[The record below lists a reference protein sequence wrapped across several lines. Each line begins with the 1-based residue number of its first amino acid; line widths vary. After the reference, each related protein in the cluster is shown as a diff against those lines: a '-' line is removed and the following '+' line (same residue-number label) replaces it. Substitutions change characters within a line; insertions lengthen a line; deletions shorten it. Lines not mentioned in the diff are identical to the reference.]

1 MKHEKAQLENLARSS
16 SRLNMSMTIL
26 LGLTLVLAGF
36 SAWSIKRLIG
46 EYNDLVSIHFT
57 RLMVDIREQDSF
69 LKALVRQS
77 LKEGL
82 LDHQRIE
89 HTAFTPLPEM
99 GPNIF
104 QGQAFPFSLP
114 FTVKLDGPTF
124 RASDAEEVFSQGANL
139 ADFYTTFWSAS
150 HYSSPQMFLFS
161 PERGYAIAIPAAG
174 RGGITNV
181 EGDIPFIDIIRQ
193 VDIRRPLMDETSANG
208 EIAWRSY
215 AESTSYTPP
224 GRVVAYTSIS
234 PTSGMNGK
242 RTFVAVSLVDLSQVN
257 VYEQIMARSL
267 YDGLTLFGPSGAV
280 LIGQRSTLSDLHH
293 GVNFTLAGLVFKLY
307 EPTLG
312 GWTAVYTVTYQHI
325 FHYAFWSLVTLGITL
340 LVITGMGLAANRWYQ
355 RNVIFPARDAHE
367 TIVESEAFSRA
378 VIDAA
383 PTGLCLVRSADHE
396 VLLENQ
402 RAQQWDSKELTRI
415 LASQPDSSST
425 NEHRLQISGRY
436 LQVGFVST
444 RYHGEDVRLYA
455 FNDVTRHVE
464 DAQALEDA
472 RRSADA
478 ANEAKTLF
486 LATMTHE
493 IRTPLYGV
501 LGTLELLG
509 LTHLDLRQQTYLQ
522 TIQRSSATLFQL
534 ISDVLDVSKIESG
547 QMALE
552 TTAFCPL
559 DIIQD
564 TMRTY
569 SALAA
574 HKGLL
579 FYACTD
585 PHLPAQIV
593 GDPIRIRQILNNFLS
608 NAIKFTD
615 AGRVVLHTRVISFE
629 HEHVC
634 LEWQVIDSG
643 IGISKTQQNRL
654 FELFF
659 QVPEA
664 SIEGGAG
671 LGLSICGRLAEM
683 MDGDIKVVSEPGLG
697 SSFSFNVRLPLA
709 QGKFHN
715 CALTPPDPSP
725 VYVRAPIPQLAESF
739 VGWLQ
744 RLGYTAM
751 LTIPT
756 EEHYN
761 PEALLVDMLDCSKV
775 ATWNGQRICA
785 TGDGPVLG
793 TLTENG
799 WRVEMHDVRGIARL
813 IDCIRQGRC
822 SNDEALAPQ
831 LLTSL
836 DLQILVAEDNPI
848 NQAILKEQLEAL
860 GCSTVV
866 AANGEQAVQYWQP
879 GLFDV
884 VLTDVN
890 MPLMNGYELARA
902 LRQIDTQIP
911 IIGVTANALRDE
923 GQRCFEAG
931 MNACIVKPLDI
942 QTLRTHLIS
951 LCRPAQHDD
960 PGRAYLETAQAYP
973 SNVDIVQLS
982 PAMRELFASTMH
994 DDMQKLRLALEQ
1006 RNSQRLSELMHS
1018 IAGALGAVQ
1027 DISLANQCCALEI
1040 KLADTLLDDDLIES
1054 VRALLDKLSRML
1066 SNLT

>member
-1 MKHEKAQLENLARSS
+1 MKHKKVQLENLTRSS
-16 SRLNMSMTIL
+16 SRLNMSVTIL

-57 RLMVDIREQDSF
+57 RLMMDIREQDSF
-69 LKALVRQS
+69 LKTLVKQS
-77 LKEGL
+77 LREGL

-89 HTAFTPLPEM
+89 RTAFTPLPEM

-114 FTVKLDGPTF
+114 FTVKLDHSLFT
-124 RASDAEEVFSQGANL
+124 ASDAEKIFSQGANL
-139 ADFYTTFWSAS
+139 ADFYTTFWAAS
-150 HYSSPQMFLFS
+150 HYSSPPMFLFS
-161 PERGYAIAIPAAG
+161 PDRGYAIAISAE
-174 RGGITNV
+174 RGGITNA
-181 EGDIPFIDIIRQ
+181 EGDISFLNIIRQ
-193 VDIRRPLMDETSANG
+193 VDIRRPLVDETSTTG
-208 EIAWRSY
+208 DIAWRSY
-215 AESTSYTPP
+215 VDSTSYSSPD
-224 GRVVAYTSIS
+224 RVVAYTSIL
-234 PTSGMNGK
+234 PASGMDGK
-242 RTFVAVSLVDLSQVN
+242 HVFVAATLVDLSQIN
-257 VYEQIMARSL
+257 VYNQIMARSL
-267 YDGLTLFGPSGAV
+267 YDGLTLFGPSEAV
-280 LIGQRSTLSDLHH
+280 LIGPRLTLSDVHH
-293 GVNFTLAGLVFKLY
+293 GVNFTRAGLVFKLH
-307 EPTLG
+307 EPTL
-312 GWTAVYTVTYQHI
+312 GWTAVYTATYQHI
-325 FHYAFWSLVTLGITL
+325 FHYAFWSWVTLGITL

-355 RNVIFPARDAHE
+355 RNVILPARNAHE

-396 VLLENQ
+396 VLLENK

-415 LASQPDSSST
+415 LASQPDSYST

-455 FNDVTRHVE
+455 FNDVTRHIE

-493 IRTPLYGV
+493 IRTPLYGI
-501 LGTLELLG
+501 LGTLELFG
-509 LTHLDLRQQTYLQ
+509 LTRLDLRQQTYLK
-522 TIQRSSATLFQL
+522 TIQNSSATLFQL

-552 TTAFCPL
+552 TLTFCPL

-574 HKGLL
+574 QKGLL

-585 PHLPAQIV
+585 PSLPTQIV
-593 GDPIRIRQILNNFLS
+593 GDPIRIRQVLNNFLS

-615 AGRVVLHTRVISFE
+615 VGRVVLHTRVVSFE

-664 SIEGGAG
+664 SIQGGAG
-671 LGLSICGRLAEM
+671 LGLSICRRLADM
-683 MDGDIKVVSEPGLG
+683 MSGDIKVVSEPGLG
-697 SSFSFNVRLPLA
+697 SSFSFEVRLPFA
-709 QGKFHN
+709 QGKLSN
-715 CALTPPDPSP
+715 GSPAPPDPSP
-725 VYVRAPIPQLAESF
+725 VYVRAPIPELAESF
-739 VGWLQ
+739 IGWLQ
-744 RLGYTAM
+744 RLGYTAT
-751 LTIPT
+751 LTIPA
-756 EEHYN
+756 EERYN
-761 PEALLVDMLDCSKV
+761 PEALLVDIFDCSKV
-775 ATWNGQRICA
+775 AIWNGQHICA
-785 TGDGPVLG
+785 TNDGPVLG
-793 TLTENG
+793 ALTESG
-799 WRVEMHDVRGIARL
+799 WRVDMHDVRGIARL
-813 IDCIRQGRC
+813 IDCIRQGRF
-822 SNDEALAPQ
+822 SNGEALAPQ
-831 LLTSL
+831 FHTSL

-860 GCSTVV
+860 GCRTVV
-866 AANGEQAVQYWQP
+866 AANGEQAVQCWQP

-884 VLTDVN
+884 ILTDVN

-911 IIGVTANALRDE
+911 IIGITANALRDE
-923 GQRCFEAG
+923 DQRCLEAG
-931 MNACIVKPLDI
+931 MNACIVKPLNI
-942 QTLRTHLIS
+942 QTLRTHLVS
-951 LCRPAQHDD
+951 LCRPGQNGN
-960 PGRAYLETAQAYP
+960 PGRADLETGQTYP
-973 SNVDIVQLS
+973 SNVDVVQLS
-982 PAMRELFASTMH
+982 PAMHELFASTMH

-1006 RNSQRLSELMHS
+1006 RNSQRLSDLMHS
-1018 IAGALGAVQ
+1018 IAGALAAVQ
-1027 DISLANQCCALEI
+1027 ATSLADQCCALEI
-1040 KLADTLLDDDLIES
+1040 KLAETLLDDDLIDS
-1054 VRALLDKLSRML
+1054 VRALLDRLSRLL

>member
-1 MKHEKAQLENLARSS
+1 MKHKKAQLENLTRSS

-46 EYNDLVSIHFT
+46 ECNDLVSIHFT
-57 RLMVDIREQDSF
+57 RLMADIREQDSF
-69 LKALVRQS
+69 LKALVKQS
-77 LKEGL
+77 LREGL

-114 FTVKLDGPTF
+114 FTVKLDRSPFT
-124 RASDAEEVFSQGANL
+124 ASDAEEIFSQGANL
-139 ADFYTTFWSAS
+139 ADFYTTFWSES
-150 HYSSPQMFLFS
+150 HYSSPPMFLFS
-161 PERGYAIAIPAAG
+161 PERGYAIAIPAE
-174 RGGITNV
+174 RGGIISA
-181 EGDIPFIDIIRQ
+181 EGAIPFRDIIRQ
-193 VDIRRPLMDETSANG
+193 VDIRRPLMNETSRNG
-208 EIAWRSY
+208 EVAWRSY
-215 AESTSYTPP
+215 VESTSYTSPD
-224 GRVVAYTSIS
+224 RVVAYTFIS
-234 PTSGMNGK
+234 PASGMKGK
-242 RTFVAVSLVDLSQVN
+242 RAFVASTLVDLSQVN
-257 VYEQIMARSL
+257 VYEQIMGRSL

-280 LIGQRSTLSDLHH
+280 LIGPRLTLSDVHQ
-293 GVNFTLAGLVFKLY
+293 GVNFTLAGLVFKLH

-312 GWTAVYTVTYQHI
+312 GWTAVYTVTYPHI
-325 FHYAFWSLVTLGITL
+325 FHYAFWSLVTLGVTL

-355 RNVIFPARDAHE
+355 RNVILPARKAHE
-367 TIVESEAFSRA
+367 TIVESEAFCRA

-486 LATMTHE
+486 LAAMTHE
-493 IRTPLYGV
+493 IRTPLYGI

-509 LTHLDLRQQTYLQ
+509 LTHLDIRQQTYLQ
-522 TIQRSSATLFQL
+522 TIQSSSATLFQL

-552 TTAFCPL
+552 TLTFCPL

-593 GDPIRIRQILNNFLS
+593 GDPLRIRQILNNFLS

-615 AGRVVLHTRVISFE
+615 IGRVALHTRVISFE

-659 QVPEA
+659 QVPET

-671 LGLSICGRLAEM
+671 LGLSICRRLAEM

-697 SSFSFNVRLPLA
+697 SSFSFNARFPLA
-709 QGKFHN
+709 QGKLSN
-715 CALTPPDPSP
+715 CSIAPRDPSP
-725 VYVRAPIPQLAESF
+725 VYVRAPIPKLAESF
-739 VGWLQ
+739 IGWLQ
-744 RLGYTAM
+744 RLGYTAT

-756 EEHYN
+756 EERYN
-761 PEALLVDMLDCSKV
+761 PDALLVDILDCSKV
-775 ATWNGQRICA
+775 AKWNGQHICA
-785 TGDGPVLG
+785 TSDGPVIG
-793 TLTENG
+793 ALTESG

-813 IDCIRQGRC
+813 IDCIRQGPF
-822 SNDEALAPQ
+822 SNGEALAPQ
-831 LLTSL
+831 LLTPL

-860 GCSTVV
+860 GCCTVV
-866 AANGEQAVQYWQP
+866 AANGEQAVQCWQP

-923 GQRCFEAG
+923 GQRCLEAG
-931 MNACIVKPLDI
+931 MNACIVKPLNI
-942 QTLRTHLIS
+942 QTLRTHLVN
-951 LCRPAQHDD
+951 LCRPAQSGVQGLGD
-960 PGRAYLETAQAYP
+960 LEIGQTHP
-973 SNVDIVQLS
+973 SNVDVVQLS
-982 PAMRELFASTMH
+982 PAMRELFASTMY

-1027 DISLANQCCALEI
+1027 VISLADQCCALEI
-1040 KLADTLLDDDLIES
+1040 KLADTLLDEDLIDS
-1054 VRALLDKLSRML
+1054 VRALLGRLSKLL
-1066 SNLT
+1066 NNLT